1 MGGSLVVLGAFGR
14 FHGGRGT
21 LFCQGFLGG
30 PFVKVKILFIRGTF
44 RINSPHTIQPISL
57 VLKLIVVTSEF
68 VKSILFSQ
76 PYTYPK
82 IHFCFQKLVLQNKN
96 FINAYILKCNYAN
109 LAKMPGKT
117 VQSALSIRSVAN
129 ILRFYFKDF

>member
-68 VKSILFSQ
+68 VKSILFSLN
-76 PYTYPK
+76 PK
-82 IHFCFQKLVLQNKN
+82 IHFCFQKLVLWNKN

-109 LAKMPGKT
+109 LEKMPGKT
-117 VQSALSIRSVAN
+117 V
-129 ILRFYFKDF
+129 